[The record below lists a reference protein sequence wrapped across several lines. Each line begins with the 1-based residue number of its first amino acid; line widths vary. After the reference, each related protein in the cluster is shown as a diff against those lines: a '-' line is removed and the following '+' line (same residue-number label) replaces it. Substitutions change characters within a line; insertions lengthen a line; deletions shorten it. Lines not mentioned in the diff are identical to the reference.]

1 MTSLHCDSCKLYFKN
16 KLCFQRHLN
25 TARHLQ
31 RSTLSL
37 PTHSCICGRMYS
49 YHQSLYAHRKTCAVH
64 KESRST
70 PKHETEQKDIQAE
83 RKTEHEIEIEEFKQ
97 KMIKKDAQIESYKKE
112 IDCLKGTILCQ
123 KELIQT
129 LEKQIRYGGTMIK
142 SANRRKISPKVR
154 KEIVDQQES
163 KCGGCEAALTE
174 YYEIDHIIGLQF
186 GGTNDTTNLMA
197 LCCECHAKKSINENK
212 NRNKIKEAILTILTS

>member
-1 MTSLHCDSCKLYFKN
+1 MFYCKECNKDFKRKDN
-16 KLCFQRHLN
+16 YDRHLKSKLH
-25 TARHLQ
+25 TSKSDSKFICRCGK
-31 RSTLSL
+31 RY
-37 PTHSCICGRMYS
+37 THSQGLSRHKQICS
-49 YHQSLYAHRKTCAVH
+49 FNLN
-64 KESRST
+64 
-70 PKHETEQKDIQAE
+70 AE

-97 KMIKKDAQIESYKKE
+97 KMIQKDVKIESYKKE
-112 IDCLKGTILCQ
+112 IECLKGTILCQ

-212 NRNKIKEAILTILTS
+212 NRNKIKEAILTILT

>member
-1 MTSLHCDSCKLYFKN
+1 MSYCSDCKLTFKS
-16 KLCFQRHLN
+16 KRCLQAHLKTKKHLEGN
-25 TARHLQ
+25 LEKKYKCTCGKSFTFNQGLHAHKKKCTHYQSATDTDLLNAR
-31 RSTLSL
+31 
-37 PTHSCICGRMYS
+37 
-49 YHQSLYAHRKTCAVH
+49 
-64 KESRST
+64 
-70 PKHETEQKDIQAE
+70 
-83 RKTEHEIEIEEFKQ
+83 IEELQ
-97 KMIKKDAQIESYKKE
+97 KNQEDSDIKKDVKIESYKKE
-112 IDCLKGTILCQ
+112 IECLKGTILCQ